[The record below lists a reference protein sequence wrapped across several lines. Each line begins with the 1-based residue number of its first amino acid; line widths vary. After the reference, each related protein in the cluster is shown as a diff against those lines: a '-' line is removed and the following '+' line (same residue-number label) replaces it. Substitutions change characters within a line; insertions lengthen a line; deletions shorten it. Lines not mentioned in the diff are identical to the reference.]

1 MIEALILDDEPKARI
16 NLKAILEEY
25 IPQIRVIA
33 EAENVAEALKLMD
46 KHKPKLVFLD
56 IELQRESGFDFL
68 AQMERNDFYTIFT
81 TAHDEYAIKAFKLAA
96 VDYILKPID
105 IDGLQEAVERVE
117 KRIEV
122 EDLPS
127 NTLKR
132 LMETLQ
138 SRNNFDKIAIPNSES
153 VDFFRMKDIIRF
165 EAVDN
170 YTIMYAV
177 NSKPITVSKN
187 IKQFE
192 DLLEPHNFIRIHRSH
207 LINMKY
213 IKSYYRGEGGYVIL
227 EDETS
232 LPVSR
237 RKKAAFMESIHKLG
251 H

>member
-1 MIEALILDDEPKARI
+1 MIEALILDDEPKARL
-16 NLKAILEEY
+16 NLKSILAEY
-25 IPQIRVIA
+25 IPQVHVVA
-33 EAENVAEALKLMD
+33 EAENVADALTLMD
-46 KHKPKLVFLD
+46 KHNPKLVFLD
-56 IELQRESGFDFL
+56 IELQKESGFDFL
-68 AQMERNDFYTIFT
+68 AQMERSDFYTLFI

-105 IDGLQEAVERVE
+105 IDDLIEAVERVE
-117 KRIEV
+117 KRIQSDV
-122 EDLPS
+122 FPN
-127 NTLKR
+127 NTLKV
-132 LMETLQ
+132 LIESLQ
-138 SRNNFDKIAIPNSES
+138 SKNNFDKIAIPNSES
-153 VDFFRMKDIIRF
+153 VDFYRMCDIIRF

-177 NSKPITVSKN
+177 NTKPITVSKN

-192 DLLEPHNFIRIHRSH
+192 DLLEPHNFFRIHRSH

-213 IKSYYRGEGGYVIL
+213 IKSYFRGEGGYVIL

-232 LPVSR
+232 IPVSR